1 MQGYLIPTPPR
12 KPRAAPRRRDPR
24 LGNTLSRATYL
35 DEGPTMPEQ
44 PTSAKAHYDTI
55 VIGAGP
61 AGLTAGMYAARQ
73 GLATAMV
80 AGSIGGQAMWAKHVE
95 NFIGW
100 QLISGPDL
108 IARFREHASK
118 FEVDCFEGNL
128 VNAIVPAGD
137 DFDIYTREGLTLHA
151 ATVIIATGKAATRL
165 AIPGEEEFI
174 GRGVS
179 YCATCD
185 AAFFRDKACAVIG
198 PGESAADA
206 ALELAALGASS
217 VTLVNRVPVV
227 APATVLDR
235 LERHDRITTRYGV
248 KPLRVEGAEH
258 VTGLV
263 LADDGGAEETIPVN
277 GVFIEIG
284 SIRADEFALG
294 LVDVNERGEIVVDK
308 SGATTT
314 AGVYA
319 AGDVT
324 DEFGKQI
331 ITAVGQGAR
340 AAMAAN
346 RDLKRR

>member
-1 MQGYLIPTPPR
+1 M
-12 KPRAAPRRRDPR
+12 
-24 LGNTLSRATYL
+24 
-35 DEGPTMPEQ
+35 
-44 PTSAKAHYDTI
+44 TSPSASPKDHYDVV

-73 GLATAMV
+73 GLVTALV

-100 QLISGPDL
+100 QLVSGPEL
-108 IARFREHASK
+108 IERFHEHVHQ
-118 FEVDCFEGNL
+118 FDVDCFEGNL
-128 VNAIVPAGD
+128 VNAIVPDAEGG
-137 DFDIYTREGLTLHA
+137 FEVYSREGLRLSTS
-151 ATVIIATGKAATRL
+151 TVIIATGKAPNRL
-165 AIPGEEEFI
+165 SIPGEEQFV

-185 AAFFRDKACAVIG
+185 AAFFTGKAVAVIG

-206 ALELAALGASS
+206 ALELSTLSASS
-217 VTLVNRVPVV
+217 IALISERVLQAPDAVLAKIAADPAITLH
-227 APATVLDR
+227 
-235 LERHDRITTRYGV
+235 ERT
-248 KPLRVEGAEH
+248 KPLRVEGDGHVERLVVAGADSAEATLD
-258 VTGLV
+258 VS
-263 LADDGGAEETIPVN
+263 

-284 SIRADEFALG
+284 SIKADDFALG
-294 LVDVNERGEIVVDK
+294 LVEVNERGEIVIDK
-308 SGATTT
+308 
-314 AGVYA
+314 AGVTSTPGIYA

-331 ITAVGQGAR
+331 ITATGQGAR